1 MGENSIVNRINRLAK
16 ILLDEIKT
24 RKQLNENISKDPLAD
39 AIIRQIGN
47 LLILPEGHSGRAFS
61 SWQKEANKRLS
72 KEAKKVLE
80 SSNNIKEFHKKTY
93 NEHQLPVADTHKWI
107 VENCNSI
114 SSQDI
119 IDKISSF
126 PMTTITLEEEAKL
139 PTLGDPEKR
148 YSDAGIEIVMID
160 QTPKEYFK

>member
-1 MGENSIVNRINRLAK
+1 MNRLNRLAK
-16 ILLDEIKT
+16 NL
-24 RKQLNENISKDPLAD
+24 LNEINVRVDANENLSKDPFSD
-39 AIIRQIGN
+39 SIIRQIGN
-47 LLILPEGHSGRAFS
+47 LLILEDGHSGRANP

-80 SSNNIKEFHKKTY
+80 LSKNVKEFHKKTH

-107 VENCNSI
+107 VKNCKSI

-126 PMTTITLEEEAKL
+126 PMTTITWEEEARL
-139 PTLGDPEKR
+139 TTLGDPKERYEK
-148 YSDAGIEIVMID
+148 AGIEIVELET
-160 QTPKEYFK
+160 TPKEYFK

>member
-1 MGENSIVNRINRLAK
+1 MSRINRLAK
-16 ILLDEIKT
+16 ILLDEIKI
-24 RKQLNENISKDPLAD
+24 RKQLNENVSKDPLAD

-47 LLILPEGHSGRAFS
+47 LLILEDGHSGRAGP

-72 KEAKKVLE
+72 KEAMKVLE
-80 SSNNIKEFHKKTY
+80 LSKNVKDFHKKTH

-107 VENCNSI
+107 VENCESI

-126 PMTTITLEEEAKL
+126 PMTTITWEEEAKL

-148 YSDAGIEIVMID
+148 YSDAGIEIVMLD
-160 QTPKEYFK
+160 KTPKEYFK